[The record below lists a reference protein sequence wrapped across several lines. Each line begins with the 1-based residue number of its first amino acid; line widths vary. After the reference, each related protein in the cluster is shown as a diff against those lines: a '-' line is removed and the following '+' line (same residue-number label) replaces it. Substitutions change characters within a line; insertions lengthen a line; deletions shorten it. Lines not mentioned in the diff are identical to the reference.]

1 MTVIDVQNL
10 TKVYAGELFKPS
22 ATALGGISLQVRQ
35 GEIFGFLGQNG
46 AGKTTTLKIIMGL
59 NRPTSGAVTLFG
71 KSADDVSVRA
81 QVGYLPE
88 HPYFYDYLTASEFM
102 RLYARLFGLRRFD
115 PAPLLARVGLEAA
128 AHLRLRR
135 FSKGMLQR
143 VGIAQA
149 LINDPA
155 LLILDE
161 PMSGLDP
168 IGRRLVRDLIL
179 DLKARGKTVFFSSH
193 IISDVETLCDRIAI
207 LHRGRICVVGGI
219 DELLSD
225 GPHKRVTVSG
235 VSVAARQA
243 LAAAGHEATE
253 TAEGLTFMASSEEAV
268 WAILDHVRKGGGAVV
283 AIVDGRP
290 SLETFF
296 MQTIADK
303 AAA

>member
-1 MTVIDVQNL
+1 MIVLDVQNL
-10 TKVYAGELFKPS
+10 TKVYTGDLFKPKS
-22 ATALGGISLQVRQ
+22 TALGGISIAVQQ

-59 NRPTSGAVTLFG
+59 NRSTSGAVTIFG
-71 KSADDVSVRA
+71 KPADDVSVRA

-88 HPYFYDYLTASEFM
+88 HPYFYDYLTATEFM
-102 RLYARLFGLRRFD
+102 TLYARLFGLRRFD

-128 AHLRLRR
+128 RHQRLRR

-168 IGRRLVRDLIL
+168 SGRRLVRDLIL

-193 IISDVETLCDRIAI
+193 IISDVEAMCDRIAI
-207 LHRGRICVVGGI
+207 LHRGQICAAGRI
-219 DELLSD
+219 DELLH
-225 GPHKRVTVSG
+225 GPHRRITVSG
-235 VSVAARQA
+235 VGANARQV
-243 LAAAGHEATE
+243 LAAAGHPATE
-253 TAEGLTFMASSEEAV
+253 TAEGLTFVALSEEAV
-268 WAILDHVRKGGGAVV
+268 WVILDHVRKAGGAVV

-290 SLETFF
+290 ALETFF

>member
-1 MTVIDVQNL
+1 MTVIDICDL
-10 TKVYAGELFKPS
+10 TKTYAGDLFKPCT
-22 ATALGGISLQVRQ
+22 TALGGISLQVRQ

-46 AGKTTTLKIIMGL
+46 AGKTTALKIIMGL

-71 KSADDVSVRA
+71 KPSDDVSVRA

-102 RLYARLFGLRRFD
+102 SLYARLFGLRRFD
-115 PAPLLARVGLEAA
+115 PAPLLAQVGLEAA
-128 AHLRLRR
+128 RHQRLRR

-168 IGRRLVRDLIL
+168 IGRRVVRDLIL
-179 DLKARGKTVFFSSH
+179 ELKGRGKTVFFSSH
-193 IISDVETLCDRIAI
+193 IISDVEALCDRIAI
-207 LHRGRICVVGGI
+207 LHRGRICAVGRI

-225 GPHKRVTVSG
+225 GPHRRITVSG
-235 VSVAARQA
+235 VGAAVRQA
-243 LAAAGHEATE
+243 LAEAGHDATE
-253 TAEGLTFMASSEEAV
+253 TPEGLTFVASSNAAV
-268 WAILDHVRKGGGAVV
+268 WTILDAVHKAEGTV
-283 AIVDGRP
+283 VSITDGRP
-290 SLETFF
+290 SLEAFF
-296 MQTIADK
+296 MKTIAEEI
-303 AAA
+303 AA